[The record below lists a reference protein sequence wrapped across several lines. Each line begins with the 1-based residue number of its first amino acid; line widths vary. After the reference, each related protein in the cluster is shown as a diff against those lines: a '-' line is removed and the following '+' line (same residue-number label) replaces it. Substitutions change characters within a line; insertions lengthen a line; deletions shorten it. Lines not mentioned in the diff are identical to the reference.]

1 MAKPTGVSTYTLN
14 ILPYLK
20 PLVPTLL
27 TAQSFPDYTCHFI
40 PPGKTP
46 EEGMKGHL
54 SRLQWTQFQLPQIY
68 KQQNANL
75 LFSPLPEIPLFSDCR
90 SVVMMHDL
98 IPVRFPKRFSL
109 LTPYYRY
116 YIPSVLRQAE
126 HIICNSVATAADI
139 TNFLHISSHKITPIL
154 LSHDTN
160 HFQFLDLP
168 TQNYFL
174 YLGRCEP
181 YKNLHRLISAF
192 ASLPGHGEQ
201 ELWLAGP
208 IDRRYQPQLVRQ
220 ITALNLSHHIKFL
233 NYIPYTELPKLLN
246 QAIALVFPSLWEGFG
261 LPVLEAM
268 ACGTSVITSNLAS
281 MPEVAGDAALLV
293 DPYRVESIADAMAQ
307 VAADSQLR
315 ATLRQ
320 RGLARAQQFS
330 WEKTGKA
337 TAEVLQRFM

>member
-1 MAKPTGVSTYTLN
+1 MTKPTGVSTYTLN

-20 PLVPTLL
+20 PLIPTLL
-27 TAQSFPDYTCHFI
+27 TAQFLPSYTCHLI

-46 EEGMKGHL
+46 EDGMKGHL
-54 SRLQWTQFQLPQIY
+54 SRLQWTQFQIPKIY
-68 KQQNANL
+68 QQWQASL
-75 LFSPLPEIPLFSDCR
+75 LFSPIPEVPLFSDCR

-98 IPVRFPKRFSL
+98 IPVRFPKRFSP
-109 LTPYYRY
+109 LTPYHRH
-116 YIPSVLRQAE
+116 YIPHVLNQAQ
-126 HIICNSVATAADI
+126 HIICNSVATAADL
-139 TNFLHISSHKITPIL
+139 TTFLQIPSHKITPIL
-154 LSHDTN
+154 LSHNPD
-160 HFQFLDLP
+160 HFQFLNLS

-181 YKNLHRLISAF
+181 YKNLQRLIAAF
-192 ASLPGHGEQ
+192 ATLPKHWEQ

-208 IDRRYQPQLVRQ
+208 LDRRYQPQLVEQ
-220 ITALNLSHHIKFL
+220 IAALNLSHRIQFL
-233 NYIPYTELPKLLN
+233 NYIPYPELPKLLN

-268 ACGTSVITSNLAS
+268 ACGTPVITSNLAS

-293 DPYRVESIADAMAQ
+293 DPYRVESIAEAMIAI
-307 VAADSQLR
+307 AENGQLR
-315 ATLRQ
+315 TSLRQ